1 MHFVAVTVNDKC
13 FLAADGVPWHGS
25 VREPATVWF
34 LHHSHDFDRFDN
46 RETEQVRPDDYP
58 VAWRHRTRGV
68 NDKPA
73 RGFHPPSE
81 HPVSGALPNR
91 VAISEDHRHF

>member
-46 RETEQVRPDDYP
+46 RETKQVRPDD
-58 VAWRHRTRGV
+58 
-68 NDKPA
+68 
-73 RGFHPPSE
+73 
-81 HPVSGALPNR
+81 
-91 VAISEDHRHF
+91 